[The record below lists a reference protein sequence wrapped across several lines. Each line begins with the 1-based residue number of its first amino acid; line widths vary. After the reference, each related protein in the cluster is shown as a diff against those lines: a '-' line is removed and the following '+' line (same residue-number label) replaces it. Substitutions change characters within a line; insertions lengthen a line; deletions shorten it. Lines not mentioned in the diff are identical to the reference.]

1 MNEKSHGDRRIHL
14 DPAGTGRMPA
24 AVREVL
30 TEWTRFEDRYGP
42 YELDERLEDV
52 LHREIHERL
61 AALLGTP
68 PGDTFLCTG
77 AADAFAA
84 VLSRLP
90 LGPRDR
96 VWATPYES
104 AANLSTV
111 LALRARTGCR
121 LEVVPLRPD
130 GDLDLEWM
138 ARHIGGDVAL
148 VCVPYVPSGC
158 GIVHPVEDI
167 GRLLAPHRCL
177 YAVDASYA
185 VGQLPL
191 DAARIGC
198 HLVTGDGWRFL
209 RGPYAAGF
217 AGVAPRL
224 RTMLAPHGGPPLVP
238 PHGAAAAAL
247 NRALALHTAP
257 PPGRDLA
264 LGLRAAVEDT
274 AGTELIAPGRLQSG
288 IVTFR
293 HPDVPAALV
302 RRRLADRGVVVGKT
316 VAHEVPL
323 YLPERGVVT
332 AVRAS
337 VHHDNSAEDIEV
349 FAHALKDAVTET
361 RPVPAQHPRPPAPAP
376 VPAPV
381 PAPALVPAP
390 APVQAPVPVAHAVP
404 SRPAGPGTP
413 RVRSAGRRH
422 LTLVPDRPPDSGR
435 RRPGA

>member
-1 MNEKSHGDRRIHL
+1 MNEKSHGGRRIHL
-14 DPAGTGRMPA
+14 NPAGAGRMPA
-24 AVREVL
+24 AVRAVL

-52 LHREIHERL
+52 LHRRLGRRL
-61 AALLGTP
+61 AALLGAP
-68 PGDTFLCTG
+68 PGDTFTCTG

-96 VWATPYES
+96 VWTTPYES
-104 AANLSTV
+104 AANLGAV

-138 ARHIGGDVAL
+138 ARHIGADVAL
-148 VCVPYVPSGC
+148 VCVPHVPSGC
-158 GIVHPVEDI
+158 GVVHPVEDI

-185 VGQLPL
+185 VGQLPV

-198 HLVTGDGWRFL
+198 HLLTGDGWRFL
-209 RGPYAAGF
+209 RGPYATGF
-217 AGVAPRL
+217 ACLAPRL
-224 RTMLAPHGGPPLVP
+224 RDALTPYGGPPLVP

-247 NRALALHTAP
+247 EQALALHTPATARP
-257 PPGRDLA
+257 DLA
-264 LGLRAAVEDT
+264 PGLRAAVQDT

-293 HPDVPAALV
+293 HQDVPAALV
-302 RRRLADRGVVVGKT
+302 RRRLADRGVHVWKT
-316 VAHEVPL
+316 VAEEVPL

-337 VHHDNSAEDIEV
+337 VHHDNSAEDIAL
-349 FAHALKDAVTET
+349 FADALKDAVTVT
-361 RPVPAQHPRPPAPAP
+361 GTGPFPAPARHPQPAP

-381 PAPALVPAP
+381 SSRPEAGGPPRARPAVRRHLALVPDG
-390 APVQAPVPVAHAVP
+390 
-404 SRPAGPGTP
+404 PAGT
-413 RVRSAGRRH
+413 GR
-422 LTLVPDRPPDSGR
+422 L
-435 RRPGA
+435 RPGA

>member
-1 MNEKSHGDRRIHL
+1 MNEKAHGDRRIHL
-14 DPAGTGRMPA
+14 NSAGAGRMPA

-30 TEWTRFEDRYGP
+30 TQWTRFEDRHGP
-42 YELDERLEDV
+42 WELDERLEDV
-52 LHREIHERL
+52 LHREIHQRL

-77 AADAFAA
+77 AAEAFAA

-90 LGPRDR
+90 LGPRAR
-96 VWATPYES
+96 VWTTPYES
-104 AANLSTV
+104 AANLSAV
-111 LALRARTGCR
+111 LALRTRTGCR
-121 LEVVPLRPD
+121 TEVVPLRPD

-138 ARHIGGDVAL
+138 ARHIGDDVAL
-148 VCVPYVPSGC
+148 VCVPHVPSGC

-167 GRLLAPHRCL
+167 GRILAPYRCL

-185 VGQLPL
+185 VGQLPV

-198 HLVTGDGWRFL
+198 HLLTGDGWRFL

-224 RTMLAPHGGPPLVP
+224 REVLAPHGGLFLAP

-247 NRALALHTAP
+247 NQALALHAAAP
-257 PPGRDLA
+257 SAEDLA
-264 LGLRAAVEDT
+264 PRLRAAVQDT

-293 HPDVPAALV
+293 HQDVSAALV
-302 RRRLADRGVVVGKT
+302 RRRLADRGVVVWKT
-316 VAHEVPL
+316 VADEVPL

-337 VHHDNSAEDIEV
+337 VHHDNSAGDIEV
-349 FAHALKDAVTET
+349 FADALKDAVT
-361 RPVPAQHPRPPAPAP
+361 RPAPLPARGPAPAAPAPAAPPVPAQAQVPGKPRARA
-376 VPAPV
+376 
-381 PAPALVPAP
+381 
-390 APVQAPVPVAHAVP
+390 
-404 SRPAGPGTP
+404 
-413 RVRSAGRRH
+413 AGRRH
-422 LTLVPDRPPDSGR
+422 LALVPGPAAAGR
-435 RRPGA
+435 LQPGA

>member
-1 MNEKSHGDRRIHL
+1 MNEKSHGGRRIHL
-14 DPAGTGRMPA
+14 NPAGAGRMPA

-61 AALLGTP
+61 AALLGAP
-68 PGDTFLCTG
+68 AADTFVTAG
-77 AADAFAA
+77 AAQAFAA

-96 VWATPYES
+96 LWTTPYES
-104 AANLSTV
+104 AANLGAV
-111 LALRARTGCR
+111 FALRARTGCR
-121 LEVVPLRPD
+121 VEVVPLRPD

-138 ARHIGGDVAL
+138 ARHIGDDVAL
-148 VCVPYVPSGC
+148 VCVPHVPSGC
-158 GIVHPVEDI
+158 GVVHPVEDI
-167 GRLLAPHRCL
+167 GRLLAPYRSL

-185 VGQLPL
+185 VGQLPV

-198 HLVTGDGWRFL
+198 HLLTGDGWRFL

-217 AGVAPRL
+217 ACVAPRL
-224 RTMLAPHGGPPLVP
+224 RETLAPYGGVPLVP

-247 NRALALHTAP
+247 NAALALHTPATARP
-257 PPGRDLA
+257 DLA
-264 LGLRAAVEDT
+264 PGLRAAVQDT

-302 RRRLADRGVVVGKT
+302 RRRLADRGVVVWKT
-316 VAHEVPL
+316 VAEEVPL
-323 YLPERGVVT
+323 YLPKRGVVT

-337 VHHDNSAEDIEV
+337 VHHDNSARDIEL
-349 FAHALKDAVTET
+349 FADALKDAVSG
-361 RPVPAQHPRPPAPAP
+361 PVPLPAPARHP
-376 VPAPV
+376 LTAA
-381 PAPALVPAP
+381 PAPAAIP
-390 APVQAPVPVAHAVP
+390 HT
-404 SRPAGPGTP
+404 RPA
-413 RVRSAGRRH
+413 ARRH
-422 LTLVPDRPPDSGR
+422 LALVPDTARI
-435 RRPGA
+435 RPGA

>member
-1 MNEKSHGDRRIHL
+1 MNEKTHGDRRIHL
-14 DPAGTGRMPA
+14 DPAGAGRMPA

-52 LHREIHERL
+52 LHRQIHEHL
-61 AALLGTP
+61 AALLGAP
-68 PGDTFLCTG
+68 PGDTYACTG

-90 LGPRDR
+90 LGSRDR
-96 VWATPYES
+96 VWTTPYES
-104 AANLSTV
+104 AANLST
-111 LALRARTGCR
+111 LFALRARTGCR

-167 GRLLAPHRCL
+167 GRILAPHRCL

-185 VGQLPL
+185 AGQLPV

-198 HLVTGDGWRFL
+198 HLLTGDGWRFL
-209 RGPYAAGF
+209 RGPHTAGF
-217 AGVAPRL
+217 ACVAPRL
-224 RTMLAPHGGPPLVP
+224 REALAPHGGLPLVP

-247 NRALALHTAP
+247 NEALALHAAVPPRTA
-257 PPGRDLA
+257 LA
-264 LGLRAAVEDT
+264 PGLRAAVEDT

-293 HPDVPAALV
+293 HEDVPAALV
-302 RRRLADRGVVVGKT
+302 RRRLADRGVVVWKT
-316 VAHEVPL
+316 VAEEVPL
-323 YLPERGVVT
+323 YLPKRGVVT

-337 VHHDNSAEDIEV
+337 VHHDNSAGDIEL
-349 FAHALKDAVTET
+349 FADALKDAVT
-361 RPVPAQHPRPPAPAP
+361 RPLPAPARHPAPAAPAP
-376 VPAPV
+376 VP
-381 PAPALVPAP
+381 
-390 APVQAPVPVAHAVP
+390 HAVP
-404 SRPAGPGTP
+404 SRPAEPGIP
-413 RVRSAGRRH
+413 RARPAGRRH
-422 LTLVPDRPPDSGR
+422 LTLVPDRPPATGPLQ
-435 RRPGA
+435 PGA

>member
-42 YELDERLEDV
+42 CELDEHLEDV
-52 LHREIHERL
+52 LHREIHQRL
-61 AALLGTP
+61 AALLGVP
-68 PGDTFLCTG
+68 PADTHLCTG
-77 AADAFAA
+77 AADAFAT

-104 AANLSTV
+104 AANLSAV

-185 VGQLPL
+185 AGQLPL

-198 HLVTGDGWRFL
+198 HLLTGDGWRFL
-209 RGPYAAGF
+209 RGPYATGF

-224 RTMLAPHGGPPLVP
+224 RTALAPHGGLPLAP

-247 NRALALHTAP
+247 NRALALHTP
-257 PPGRDLA
+257 PPAGRDLA
-264 LGLRAAVEDT
+264 PGLRAAVQDA

-293 HPDVPAALV
+293 HQDVPAALM

-316 VAHEVPL
+316 VADEIPL
-323 YLPERGVVT
+323 YLPERGIVT

-337 VHHDNSAEDIEV
+337 VHHDNAAEDIEV
-349 FAHALKDAVTET
+349 FAHALKDAVTAT
-361 RPVPAQHPRPPAPAP
+361 HPLPAPAQHPRPPAPT
-376 VPAPV
+376 PAPV
-381 PAPALVPAP
+381 PEPAPTSVPAP
-390 APVQAPVPVAHAVP
+390 ASAPPLVVRAA
-404 SRPAGPGTP
+404 PAGPGTA
-413 RVRSAGRRH
+413 RVRAAGRRH
-422 LTLVPDRPPDSGR
+422 LTLVPDRPPATGR
-435 RRPGA
+435 LQPGA